1 VELRLASFENALEP
15 ANDPTP
21 ALPCNNGLPLPPDAI
36 ALYFG
41 NSRLSTP
48 EFRFP
53 WPVLYP
59 QDRRLRKKHPIITLE
74 KDKAGRIAIDFDV
87 LSADHK
93 IIARIERNRFVI
105 NGNNILTKQRPD
117 CSTLIVVDQY
127 GNEVLNIRYL
137 NPHSIHLLGKFY
149 VIGQKEPVEITDADQ
164 YMGNGMHFSW
174 TCISYN
180 RNVGTSLVTGGDGT
194 GNHAI
199 DKFTRHE
206 SGGNLQR

>member
-1 VELRLASFENALEP
+1 MRKRHATGQSSIVHDSGALWLSLSYVSSYSLELRLTSFEDALEP

-87 LSADHK
+87 LSADH
-93 IIARIERNRFVI
+93 
-105 NGNNILTKQRPD
+105 
-117 CSTLIVVDQY
+117 
-127 GNEVLNIRYL
+127 
-137 NPHSIHLLGKFY
+137 
-149 VIGQKEPVEITDADQ
+149 
-164 YMGNGMHFSW
+164 
-174 TCISYN
+174 
-180 RNVGTSLVTGGDGT
+180 
-194 GNHAI
+194 
-199 DKFTRHE
+199 
-206 SGGNLQR
+206 